1 MEISRLPIRI
11 NHNAKSGAI
20 NAPLKKRPRKH
31 PKKLFSPHNKVL
43 KMPEDLRS
51 HYEKNNKK

>member
-1 MEISRLPIRI
+1 MPIRI
-11 NHNAKSGAI
+11 NHNAKSGAM